1 MWSRDGL
8 VASLKNLGLLRT
20 PDVERAYRSVDQEP
34 FLPAPFLPLAYA
46 DMPIPVFLALGAP
59 TMPSARCLASALELL
74 EATQDAGVLLVGAR
88 GGFPA
93 ALLASIAG
101 SERVVVAERDSELRA
116 ATAERLRAAGLDAVR
131 VVSEP
136 PQESFGRILIMD
148 ARGPGSRG
156 LTTHLEDNGFL
167 IARGRGLHDL
177 AFVKM
182 IRHGPEILQVAFSEA
197 PSPVLAGPRTGDR
210 IRAVDFGRLFA
221 VEDLLTHVW
230 ESRVTGHYDQ
240 HFRDVTQETFSGGPL
255 DRSDASPG
263 KRPEV
268 WAARQAFQAAY
279 ILQSAGELERA
290 ADAYERSL
298 RLVPSAEAH
307 TFLGWTYSFLGR
319 YDDAIEECRRA
330 IEIDPSFGNPYND
343 IGAYLVEQNRLD
355 EAIPWLEKAVAASRY
370 CCYFYAHTNLARVY
384 LLQGK
389 REKARKSLLAALR
402 VNPDYRPARELLRRL
417 ESGDDYFA

>member
-8 VASLKNLGLLRT
+8 VASLKSLGLLRN
-20 PDVERAYRSVDQEP
+20 PDVERAFRGVDQEP
-34 FLPAPFLPLAYA
+34 FLPSAFSVLAYA
-46 DMPIPVFLALGAP
+46 DMPIPVFLTLGAP

-74 EATQDAGVLLVGAR
+74 EPTPGARVLLVGAR

-93 ALLASIAG
+93 ALLAAISG
-101 SERVVVAERDSELRA
+101 PEHVVVLERDPDLRA
-116 ATAERLRAAGLDAVR
+116 ATASRLREAGLDAVR
-131 VVSEP
+131 VVPEP
-136 PQESFGRILIMD
+136 PQETFERILLMD
-148 ARGPGSRG
+148 ARGPGPRDVTRLLADG
-156 LTTHLEDNGFL
+156 GFL
-167 IARGRGLHDL
+167 ISRGRGLHDL

-182 IRHGPEILQVAFSEA
+182 VHRGPETVQIAFSEA
-197 PSPVLAGPRTGDR
+197 PFPVLAGPRTGDR

-230 ESRVTGHYDQ
+230 EDRVTGHYDQ
-240 HFRDVTQETFSGGPL
+240 HFRDVTDETFSGGPM
-255 DRSDASPG
+255 DTPDPSPT
-263 KRPEV
+263 KDPAI
-268 WAARQAFQAAY
+268 WAARQSFQAAY
-279 ILQSAGELERA
+279 ILQSAGELDRA

-298 RLVPSAEAH
+298 HLAPSAEAH
-307 TFLGWTYSFLGR
+307 TFLGWTYSFMGR

-330 IEIDPSFGNPYND
+330 IAIDPTFGNPFND
-343 IGAYLVEQNRLD
+343 IGAYLLELGRLD

-389 REKARKSLLAALR
+389 REKARKSLIAALR

-417 ESGDDYFA
+417 ERGDAYFA